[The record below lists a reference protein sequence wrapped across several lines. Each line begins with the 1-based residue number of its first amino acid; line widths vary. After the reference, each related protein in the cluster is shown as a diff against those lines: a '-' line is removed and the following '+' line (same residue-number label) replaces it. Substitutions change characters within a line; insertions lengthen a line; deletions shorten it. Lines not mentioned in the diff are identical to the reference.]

1 VVVERFMDCTC
12 IPYTRVPRSSALL
25 TDYLYHFDR
34 VSRFYNGAPF
44 DAASFQAVSRKLQVS
59 GKARGDLAE
68 ILTRQ
73 NRNYGSSEPTFAN
86 IRLLAEPGTVS
97 VVTGQQ
103 VGLLTGPAFTLY
115 KALTAVRLARSL
127 SEQGMRAVPVFWL
140 ATEDH
145 DLEEVSHAAVFDED
159 YGMVPLRDSGV
170 RPAERSSVGV
180 VNLTAEINEALGKL
194 ESLLP
199 AGESRERLMLDL
211 RECYAPGKAWG
222 EAFGRFMARLFS
234 RWGVVLLDPLDEGIH
249 RLAQPVYQ
257 QALSEAPAL
266 RQRLLDRSG
275 ELVRCGYHAQVH
287 VPEDSTLLFVT
298 RNGNRLPLHH
308 RNGQFL
314 MDDTKIFSCA
324 ELAQQISSQP
334 LDFSPNVLLRPVV
347 QDALLA
353 TVAYVAGPSELAYFG
368 QAHVLYESLGRPMPV
383 IFPRAA
389 FTLVDRRVHR
399 LMEKYQI
406 SVEDVWQGREH
417 LNGKIAAA
425 GFSEGGAQGWSERF
439 DESERDLAALLD
451 RLRREVETLDFTLL
465 DSLKHA
471 EEKMKYQM
479 EKLRGKISRAA
490 LQKSDLLARHEES
503 MVRFITPH
511 KDLQEREI
519 GGVYFLGRTGY
530 DLLDRLL
537 AQVQVGSSDHQI
549 LVY

>member
-1 VVVERFMDCTC
+1 MDCTSV
-12 IPYTRVPRSSALL
+12 PYTRIPKSSALL

-34 VSRFYNGAPF
+34 VSRFYNGSPF
-44 DAASFQAVSRKLQVS
+44 EPESFQAVAQKLEISGESR
-59 GKARGDLAE
+59 RRLAE
-68 ILTRQ
+68 ILSRQ
-73 NRNYGSSEPTFAN
+73 NQHFGSSEQTHSN
-86 IRLLAEPGTVS
+86 IRLLAERGTVS

-103 VGLLTGPAFTLY
+103 VGLLAGPAFTLY

-127 SEQGMRAVPVFWL
+127 TDRGMRAVPVFWL

-145 DLEEVSHAAVFDED
+145 DLEEVAHAAVLDEGYD
-159 YGMVPLRDSGV
+159 LVSLRDSGA

-180 VNLTAEINEALGKL
+180 VQLTAEISEALSKL

-199 AGESRERLMLDL
+199 PGESRDRLMSDL
-211 RECYAPGKAWG
+211 RECYAPGMSWG
-222 EAFGRFMARLFS
+222 KAFGRLMARLFS
-234 RWGVVLLDPLDEGIH
+234 RWGVILLDPLDEGIH
-249 RLAQPVYQ
+249 SLAQPIYER
-257 QALSEAPAL
+257 AIAEAPAL
-266 RQRLLDRSG
+266 RQRLLSRWA
-275 ELVRCGYHAQVH
+275 ELVRSGYHAQVH
-287 VPEDSTLLFVT
+287 VPEDSTLVFFT
-298 RNGNRLPLHH
+298 REGNRLPLHQ

-314 MDDTKIFSCA
+314 LDDTENFSSA
-324 ELAQQISSQP
+324 ELTQLVSAQP
-334 LDFSPNVLLRPVV
+334 LDFSSNVLLRPVV
-347 QDALLA
+347 QDALLP

-368 QAHVLYESLGRPMPV
+368 QAQVLYEAYGRPMPV

-399 LMEKYQI
+399 LMEKYRV
-406 SVEDVWQGREH
+406 SLEDVWQGREH
-417 LNGKIAAA
+417 LSRKIAAA

-439 DESERDLAALLD
+439 DESERDLAGLLE
-451 RLRREVETLDFTLL
+451 RLRLQIETLDPTLL

-503 MVRFITPH
+503 LLRFITPR
-511 KDLQEREI
+511 KDLQEREVSGI
-519 GGVYFLGRTGY
+519 YFLGRAGY

-537 AQVQVGSSDHQI
+537 EQTQVDSSDHQV